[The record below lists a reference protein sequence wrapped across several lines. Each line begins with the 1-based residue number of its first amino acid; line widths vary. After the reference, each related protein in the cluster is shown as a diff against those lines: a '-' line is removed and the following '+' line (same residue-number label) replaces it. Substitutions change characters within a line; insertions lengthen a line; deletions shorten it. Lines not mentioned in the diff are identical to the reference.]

1 MIRRDPLTHAVVDLH
16 ALHWK
21 TIFCCQPVGSAMR
34 SLSLLIDG
42 SAIYDIASFYA
53 EINRVFMADE
63 DWQLGLSL
71 DALDDLLYGGYGALA
86 GHAAARVHWK
96 DIAHSRAALGVSA
109 TKAWLQ
115 GKRSQLGTF
124 NIDAIDAQL
133 DALERGTGQTYFD
146 IVMDIFAAH
155 PNVRLT
161 TD

>member
-42 SAIYDIASFYA
+42 SAIHDIASFYA

-63 DWQLGLSL
+63 DWQLGPSL
-71 DALDDLLYGGYGALA
+71 DALDDLLYGGYGAMA
-86 GHAAARVHWK
+86 GHAAVSVHWK
-96 DIAHSRAALGVSA
+96 DIAHSRVALGEAA
-109 TKAWLQ
+109 TRAWLQ
-115 GKRSQLGTF
+115 EKRARPGTF
-124 NIDAIDAQL
+124 NIRAIDAQL
-133 DALERGTGQTYFD
+133 EALERGQGQTYFD

-161 TD
+161 S